1 MALTSITDLTAAQA
15 RMISDYLPPL
25 SDRPPGFDLA
35 AWLSSMVAVVNASI
49 TAQNSLLPAVVRVH
63 EWVPAASAADDVAFD
78 ASLNGNAVTATLNTA
93 NGSKYLLSAVWQGG
107 GSLRIT
113 ASNTLTVGDKITVV
127 VYNV

>member
-49 TAQNSLLPAVVRVH
+49 TAQNSLLPAVVQTH
-63 EWVPAASAADDVAFD
+63 EWVPAAALIDDVAFD
-78 ASLNGNAVTATLNTA
+78 ASLNGNAVTATLSTI
-93 NGSKYLLSAVWQGG
+93 NGTKYIVATEWQGG
-107 GSLRIT
+107 GVLRIKASANLT
-113 ASNTLTVGDKITVV
+113 AGDKITVV

>member
-49 TAQNSLLPAVVRVH
+49 TAQNSLLPAAVQVH
-63 EWVPAASAADDVAFD
+63 AWDAAGSPTDNVAFD
-78 ASLNGNAVTATLNTA
+78 ASLNGNAVTATLNTIS
-93 NGSKYLLSAVWQGG
+93 GSKYLLSAVWAGG
-107 GSLRIT
+107 GTLTIT
-113 ASNTLTVGDKITVV
+113 ASANLTVGDKITVV

>member
-49 TAQNSLLPAVVRVH
+49 TAQNSLLPAAVQVH
-63 EWVPAASAADDVAFD
+63 TWSAPGGNDTVTFD
-78 ASLNGNAVTATLNTA
+78 ASLDGNAVVACLNTTD
-93 NGSKYLLSAVWQGG
+93 GSTSIASAEWDGSGG
-107 GSLRIT
+107 LVLKASSSMT
-113 ASNTLTVGDKITVV
+113 AGKKVTIV

>member
-49 TAQNSLLPAVVRVH
+49 TAQNSLLPASVQIH
-63 EWVPAASAADDVAFD
+63 AWTGGSAINTVAFD
-78 ASLNGNAVTATLNTA
+78 ASLDGNAVVAFLNTTDGSTSIA
-93 NGSKYLLSAVWQGG
+93 SAEWNGTGGLVVRASA
-107 GSLRIT
+107 SLT
-113 ASNTLTVGDKITVV
+113 ASDKVTIV

>member
-49 TAQNSLLPAVVRVH
+49 TAQNSLLPAVVQIH
-63 EWVPAASAADDVAFD
+63 TWTGSSATNTVTFD
-78 ASLNGNAVTATLNTA
+78 ASLDGNAVVACLNTTD
-93 NGSKYLLSAVWQGG
+93 GSTSIASAQWDGSGG
-107 GSLRIT
+107 LDVRASSPMT
-113 ASNTLTVGDKITVV
+113 AGKKVTIV